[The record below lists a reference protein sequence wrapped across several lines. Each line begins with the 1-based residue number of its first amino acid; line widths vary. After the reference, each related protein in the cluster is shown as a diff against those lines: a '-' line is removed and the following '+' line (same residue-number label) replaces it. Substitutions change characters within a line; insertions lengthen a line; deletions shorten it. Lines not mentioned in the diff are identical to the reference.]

1 MDSLISSTA
10 IITGAGSGLRMGGD
24 IKKQYRNLDGIPILI
39 RTLGPFFNSPLIS
52 NIIVTAPEEDIEYCE
67 SLIQQYFD
75 TASKPYLVMTGGL
88 ERQDSVF
95 GALQQCP
102 EDTALVFI
110 HDAVRPFIS
119 IELIEVLH
127 KIALKEKAVVP
138 AARLKNTIKQVS
150 GDYLDHTLVRDR
162 LVQVFTPQ
170 VFDFKLIRDSY
181 IKAYNDGYIS
191 TDDAALAEHFG
202 IKVRYHLTGDL
213 NIKITDE
220 WDLTLAHLIIEK
232 NIII

>member
-1 MDSLISSTA
+1 MEVLTHSTA
-10 IITGAGSGLRMGGD
+10 IVTAAGSGERMGGE
-24 IKKQYRNLDGIPILI
+24 IKKPFRQLDCIPILI
-39 RTLGPFFNSPLIS
+39 RTLSTFFSSELIS
-52 NIIVTAPEEDIEYCE
+52 NIIVTAPEEDLEYCE
-67 SLIQQYFD
+67 NLILQFFEP
-75 TASKPYLVMTGGL
+75 SPKPFLVIAGGL

-102 EDTALVFI
+102 KDTDLVFV

-119 IELIEVLH
+119 LDLIEELH
-127 KIALKEKAVVP
+127 KIAIKEKAVVP
-138 AARLKNTIKQVS
+138 AARLKNTIKQIT
-150 GDYLDHTLVRDR
+150 GMYLDQTLVRDR

-170 VFDFKLIRDSY
+170 VFQYKLLRDSY

-191 TDDAALAEHFG
+191 TDDAALVEHYG
-202 IKVRYHLTGDL
+202 AKVRYHLTSDL

-232 NIII
+232 NIMI

>member
-1 MDSLISSTA
+1 M
-10 IITGAGSGLRMGGD
+10 
-24 IKKQYRNLDGIPILI
+24 LDGIPILI
-39 RTLGPFFNSPLIS
+39 RTLEPFFSSSLIS
-52 NIIVTAPEEDIEYCE
+52 NIIVTAPEEDTEYCE
-67 SLIQQYFD
+67 NIIHQYFD
-75 TASKPYLVMTGGL
+75 PAPKPFLVIAGGM

-102 EDTALVFI
+102 QDTALVFI

-119 IELIEVLH
+119 IELIEELYDL
-127 KIALKEKAVVP
+127 ALKEKAVVP

-150 GDYLDHTLVRDR
+150 GDYLEHTLVRDR

-170 VFDFKLIRDSY
+170 VFDYKLILDSY

-202 IKVRYHLTGDL
+202 AKVRYHLTGDL

>member
-10 IITGAGSGLRMGGD
+10 IITGAGAGLRMGGEV
-24 IKKQYRNLDGIPILI
+24 KKQYRMLDGIPILI
-39 RTLGPFFNSPLIS
+39 RTLEPFFSSSLIS
-52 NIIVTAPEEDIEYCE
+52 NIIVTAPEEDTEYCE
-67 SLIQQYFD
+67 NIIHQYFD
-75 TASKPYLVMTGGL
+75 PAPKPFLVIAGGM

-102 EDTALVFI
+102 QDTALVFI

-119 IELIEVLH
+119 IELIEELYDL
-127 KIALKEKAVVP
+127 ALKEKAVVP

-150 GDYLDHTLVRDR
+150 GDYLEHTLVRDR

-170 VFDFKLIRDSY
+170 VFDYKLILDSY

-202 IKVRYHLTGDL
+202 AKVRYHLTGDL

>member
-1 MDSLISSTA
+1 MEVLTHSTA
-10 IITGAGSGLRMGGD
+10 IVTAAGSGQRMGGML
-24 IKKQYRNLDGIPILI
+24 KKQFRMLDGIPILI
-39 RTLGPFFNSPLIS
+39 RTLSTFFSSPLIS
-52 NIIVTAPEEDIEYCE
+52 NIIVTAPEEDLEYCE
-67 SLIQQYFD
+67 SLILQFFEP
-75 TASKPYLVMTGGL
+75 APKPFLVIAGGM

-102 EDTALVFI
+102 PDTDLVFV

-119 IELIEVLH
+119 LDLIEELH
-127 KIALKEKAVVP
+127 KIASKEKAVVP
-138 AARLKNTIKQVS
+138 AARLKNTIKQVT
-150 GDYLDHTLVRDR
+150 GMYLDQTLVRDR

-170 VFDFKLIRDSY
+170 VFQYKLLRDSY

-191 TDDAALAEHFG
+191 TDDAALVEHYG
-202 IKVRYHLTGDL
+202 AKVRYHLTSDL

-232 NIII
+232 NILI

>member
-10 IITGAGSGLRMGGD
+10 IITGAGSGLRMGGE
-24 IKKQYRNLDGIPILI
+24 IKKQYRLLAGIPILI
-39 RTLGPFFNSPLIS
+39 RSLEPFFFSPLIS
-52 NIIVTAPEEDIEYCE
+52 NIIVTAPEEDLQYCE
-67 SLIQQYFD
+67 ALIRQYYEP
-75 TASKPYLVMTGGL
+75 APKPFLVVAGGL

-102 EDTALVFI
+102 QDTSLVFI

-119 IELIEVLH
+119 QDLIEELH
-127 KIALKEKAVVP
+127 AIALQDMAVVP

-150 GDYLDHTLVRDR
+150 EEYLEQTLVRDR
-162 LVQVFTPQ
+162 LVQVSTPQ
-170 VFDFKLIRDSY
+170 VFDYKLILQSY
-181 IKAYNDGYIS
+181 EKAYQDGYVS
-191 TDDAALAEHFG
+191 TDDAALVEYLGA
-202 IKVRYHLTGDL
+202 KVRYHLTGDF
-213 NIKITDE
+213 NFKITDE

>member
-1 MDSLISSTA
+1 MEVLTHSTA
-10 IITGAGSGLRMGGD
+10 IVTAAGSGERMGGE
-24 IKKQYRNLDGIPILI
+24 IKKQFRQLDGIPILI
-39 RTLGPFFNSPLIS
+39 RTLSTFFSSELIS
-52 NIIVTAPEEDIEYCE
+52 NIIVTAPEEDLEYCE
-67 SLIQQYFD
+67 NLILQFFEP
-75 TASKPYLVMTGGL
+75 SPKPFLVIAGGL

-102 EDTALVFI
+102 KDTDLVFV

-119 IELIEVLH
+119 LDLIEELH
-127 KIALKEKAVVP
+127 KIAIKEKAVVP
-138 AARLKNTIKQVS
+138 AARLKNTIKQIT
-150 GDYLDHTLVRDR
+150 GMYLDQTLVRDR

-170 VFDFKLIRDSY
+170 VFQYKLLRDSY

-191 TDDAALAEHFG
+191 TDDAALVEHYG
-202 IKVRYHLTGDL
+202 AKVRYHLTSDL

-232 NIII
+232 NIMI